1 MVASRLPVYFW
12 LMLTLDSINAARDR
26 LRGQIHE
33 TPLLSSRTISE
44 AVGATCYLKCE
55 NLQKTGSFKPRGA
68 LNLMSQP
75 SDADRG
81 RGVVTISAGNHAQA
95 VAWAAARAGIPAT
108 VVMPAN
114 ASQTKAAAAREYGA
128 EVILHGTVHEAF
140 AKARELEA
148 GGLTFVHP
156 FDDERTVQ
164 GTASVGLEIL
174 ERHPDTTVIV
184 VPIGGGGLISGIA
197 TAAKLVKPSVR
208 VFGVE
213 PVGAAAMRRSLDTG
227 EAAHLDSIDTIADGL
242 APPMAGEINFAI
254 VRECVEDVV
263 TVTDDEIVAAMRVI
277 IERAKQWVEP
287 SGAAGVAALLEGKL
301 PVQSGDQVVT
311 ILSGGN
317 IAVEQVAALL
327 ET

>member
-1 MVASRLPVYFW
+1 
-12 LMLTLDSINAARDR
+12 MLSLDSINAARDR
-26 LRGQIHE
+26 LRSQIHE

-44 AVGATCYLKCE
+44 AVGAVCYLKCE
-55 NLQKTGSFKPRGA
+55 NVQKTGSFKPRGA
-68 LNLMSQP
+68 LNLMSQL
-75 SDADRG
+75 SDAD

-114 ASQTKAAAAREYGA
+114 ASPTKAAAARGYGA
-128 EVILHGTVHEAF
+128 EVVLHGTVHEAF
-140 AKARELEA
+140 AKARELES

-174 ERHPDTTVIV
+174 EQHPDTTVIV

-213 PVGAAAMRRSLDTG
+213 PVGAAAMRKSLDTG
-227 EAAHLDSIDTIADGL
+227 EAAHLDSVDTIADGL
-242 APPMAGEINFAI
+242 APPMAGEINYTI

-263 TVTDDEIVAAMRVI
+263 TVTDDEIVVAMRVI

-287 SGAAGVAALLEGKL
+287 SGAAAVAAILQGKI
-301 PVQSGDQVVT
+301 QIQEDGEVVT
-311 ILSGGN
+311 VLSGGN

>member
-1 MVASRLPVYFW
+1 
-12 LMLTLDSINAARDR
+12 MLTLDSINAARKR
-26 LRGQIHE
+26 LREQIHE
-33 TPLLSSRTISE
+33 TPLLSSRTISGP
-44 AVGATCYLKCE
+44 VGAACYLKCE
-55 NLQKTGSFKPRGA
+55 NVQKTGSFKPRGA
-68 LNLMSQP
+68 LNLISQL
-75 SDADRG
+75 SDVERG

-114 ASQTKAAAAREYGA
+114 ASQTKADAAREYGA

-140 AKARELEA
+140 AKAREIEA

-164 GTASVGLEIL
+164 GAATAGLEIL
-174 ERHPDTTVIV
+174 EQHPDTTVIV
-184 VPIGGGGLISGIA
+184 VPIGGGGLIGGIA

-213 PVGAAAMRRSLDTG
+213 PVGAASMRKSLDTG
-227 EAAHLDSIDTIADGL
+227 EAAHLDGVDTIADGL
-242 APPMAGEINFAI
+242 APPMAGEINYAI

-263 TVTDDEIVAAMRVI
+263 TVTDDDIVAAMRVI

-287 SGAAGVAALLEGKL
+287 SGAAGVAALLQGKI
-301 PVQSGDQVVT
+301 PVEASDQVVAV
-311 ILSGGN
+311 LSGGN
-317 IAVEQVAALL
+317 VSVERVAELL
-327 ET
+327 GNTKTRAP